1 MAWSWCQQTQNF
13 GIWDTPIAM
22 SDGTTQE
29 LFLDRTNS
37 FIFLGR
43 RNGWMVY
50 LDRFKMVEFFIWWKR
65 LVNRSH
71 RLILWDSFFWVSFVQ
86 AKTKTKRGFVPKPA
100 ETANKLGDDLD
111 FSGKWKMWSYK
122 KGGSRSLENVRHPWC
137 CEKRIALQDSKD
149 LFWIRTG
156 ILPYLYSPMCRTFC
170 TFQQTCQTNWTFN
183 IWTKTY
189 CISYILI
196 YYSEREVT

>member
-1 MAWSWCQQTQNF
+1 
-13 GIWDTPIAM
+13 
-22 SDGTTQE
+22 
-29 LFLDRTNS
+29 
-37 FIFLGR
+37 
-43 RNGWMVY
+43 
-50 LDRFKMVEFFIWWKR
+50 
-65 LVNRSH
+65 
-71 RLILWDSFFWVSFVQ
+71 
-86 AKTKTKRGFVPKPA
+86 
-100 ETANKLGDDLD
+100 
-111 FSGKWKMWSYK
+111 MWSYK

-189 CISYILI
+189 CISYIYIHILFR
-196 YYSEREVT
+196 ERGNIKRVANMEKNSILSFKKIITPIHLLAELQLFRLDLPCQKAWLEIIQHPNLNRWSSKRTLRQKTHFRVQI